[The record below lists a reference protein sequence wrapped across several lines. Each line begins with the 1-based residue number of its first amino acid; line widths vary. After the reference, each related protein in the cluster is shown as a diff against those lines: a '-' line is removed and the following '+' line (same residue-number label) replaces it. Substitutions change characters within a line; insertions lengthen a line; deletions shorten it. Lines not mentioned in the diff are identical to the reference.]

1 MNNVVTKTLIV
12 LQLVF
17 SLFFMCFAG
26 AVYTFQNG
34 WRAKAQTAIE
44 ERDRFKTNFETEQ
57 RARADEASK
66 AKVDIGKVE
75 ERAALAEAQV
85 GQLQIDLKQA
95 QASLASAEQQRD
107 KFQADLLVAQDE
119 ANARITETN
128 LARAEIKRLRDQL
141 NDGIAQRRSLEDQNL
156 DRQGKIDEGNDRAQ
170 ALVKEVTRLRDR
182 IRAMGENPDDVYV
195 GTVPAAIEKVNG
207 EVLKSQKNA
216 SRSQELVEISIGE
229 DDNIVEKMRLI
240 VYRDNKYICD
250 IEITDVMPDKAV
262 GRVLEETR
270 NGSIERGDHVTT
282 KL

>member
-44 ERDRFKTNFETEQ
+44 ERDRFRTNFETEQ
-57 RARADEASK
+57 RARTDEAAK
-66 AKVDIGKVE
+66 AKIDIGKVE

-182 IRAMGENPDDVYV
+182 IRAMGENPDDIFV

-207 EVLKSQKNA
+207 EVLKTQKNA

-229 DDNIVEKMRLI
+229 DDNIVQKMRLI

>member
-17 SLFFMCFAG
+17 SLCFMCFAG

-34 WRAKAQTAIE
+34 WRAKAE
-44 ERDRFKTNFETEQ
+44 EYKKSADQFSRSLTDTQNARTEEG
-57 RARADEASK
+57 AKAVADIK
-66 AKVDIGKVE
+66 KQQ
-75 ERAALAEAQV
+75 ERAELAEAQI

-95 QASLASAEQQRD
+95 QTSLANAEQQRD

-119 ANARITETN
+119 AKARITETN
-128 LARAEIKRLRDQL
+128 LARAEVKRLRDQL

-156 DRQGKIDEGNDRAQ
+156 DRQGKIDESVDREQ
-170 ALVKEVTRLRDR
+170 VLLKEVTRLRDM
-182 IRAMGENPDDVYV
+182 IRAKGFDPNEIYV
-195 GTVPAAIEKVNG
+195 GPVPAAIEKVNG

-216 SRSQELVEISIGE
+216 SRSQELVEISIGQ

>member
-1 MNNVVTKTLIV
+1 MNNIVTKTLIV

-44 ERDRFKTNFETEQ
+44 ERDRFRTNFETEQ
-57 RARADEASK
+57 RARTEEASK
-66 AKVDIGKVE
+66 AKIDIGKVE

-119 ANARITETN
+119 ANARITETS
-128 LARAEIKRLRDQL
+128 LSRAEIKRLRDQM
-141 NDGIAQRRSLEDQNL
+141 NDGIAERRSLEDQNL

-182 IRAMGENPDDVYV
+182 IRAMGENPDEIFV

-207 EVLKSQKNA
+207 EVLKSQKNS
-216 SRSQELVEISIGE
+216 SRTQELVEISIGE
-229 DDNIVEKMRLI
+229 DDNIAQKMRLI

>member
-34 WRAKAQTAIE
+34 WRAKAQSAIE

-66 AKVDIGKVE
+66 AVTDLKKVE
-75 ERAALAEAQV
+75 DRAALAEAQV

-128 LARAEIKRLRDQL
+128 LARAEIKRLRDQV

-182 IRAMGENPDDVYV
+182 IRAMGENPDDIFV
-195 GTVPAAIEKVNG
+195 GTVPAAVEKVNG

>member
-34 WRAKAQTAIE
+34 WRTKAQTAIE
-44 ERDRFKTNFETEQ
+44 ERDRFRTNFETEQ
-57 RARADEASK
+57 RARTDEAAK
-66 AKVDIGKVE
+66 AKIDIGKVE

-182 IRAMGENPDDVYV
+182 IRAMGENPDDIFV

-207 EVLKSQKNA
+207 EVLKTQKNA

-229 DDNIVEKMRLI
+229 DDNIVQKMRLI

>member
-57 RARADEASK
+57 RARTDEASK
-66 AKVDIGKVE
+66 AKIDIGKVE

-128 LARAEIKRLRDQL
+128 LARAEIKRLRDQV

-182 IRAMGENPDDVYV
+182 IRAMGENPDDIFV

-229 DDNIVEKMRLI
+229 DDNIVQKMRLI

>member
-34 WRAKAQTAIE
+34 WRTKAMAAQE
-44 ERDRFKTNFETEQ
+44 EAVRNKKNWDDATT
-57 RARADEASK
+57 ARADEAAK
-66 AKVDIGKVE
+66 ASADLKKEQD
-75 ERAALAEAQV
+75 RAALAEAQV
-85 GQLQIDLKQA
+85 GQLQTDLRQA
-95 QASLASAEQQRD
+95 QASLASTEQQRD

-128 LARAEIKRLRDQL
+128 LARAEIKRLRDQV

-170 ALVKEVTRLRDR
+170 SLVNEVTRLRDR
-182 IRAMGENPDDVYV
+182 LRAMGQDPDEIYV
-195 GTVPAAIEKVNG
+195 GPVPAAIEKVNG